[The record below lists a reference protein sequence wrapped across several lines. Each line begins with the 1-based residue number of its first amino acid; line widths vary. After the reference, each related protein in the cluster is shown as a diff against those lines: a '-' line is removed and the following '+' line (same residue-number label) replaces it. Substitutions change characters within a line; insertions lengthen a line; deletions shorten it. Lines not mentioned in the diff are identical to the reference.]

1 MNGDLMSMVVSA
13 AENLQTAF
21 WLMLWSIAG
30 LIGFIYGGKTILEW
44 VKDTQRPG
52 PPQISNGAKIS
63 VFFIGVFLANL
74 PFLINTT
81 SESLGLTARGYSPIS
96 YASTERYGLLAQG
109 IDAVLTL
116 ATMFGGWFALKGL
129 LLLRSASEQSGRGQ
143 YAGDSVSKGLGH
155 IVAGAC
161 LVQIPSVLDAA
172 AETVNL
178 AW

>member
-21 WLMLWSIAG
+21 WLMLWSLSGLVG
-30 LIGFIYGGKTILEW
+30 LIFGAKTIYAW
-44 VKDTQRPG
+44 FKDTQQPG
-52 PPQISNGAKIS
+52 PPMVGNGAKFSI
-63 VFFIGVFLANL
+63 FLIGVFLANL
-74 PFLINTT
+74 PYLINTT
-81 SESLGLTARGYSPIS
+81 TETLGLSARGFSPIA

-116 ATMFGGWFALKGL
+116 ATMFGGWFAFKGL
-129 LLLRSASEQSGRGQ
+129 LLMRSASEQSGRGQ
-143 YAGDSVSKGLGH
+143 YAGDSVSRGLGH
-155 IVAGAC
+155 LFAGAL
-161 LVQIPSVLDAA
+161 LVQITGVLDAA

>member
-13 AENLQTAF
+13 ANNLQTAF
-21 WLMLWSIAG
+21 WIMLWSIAG
-30 LIGFIYGGKTILEW
+30 LTGLYFGAKTIYAW
-44 VKDTQRPG
+44 FKDTQQPG
-52 PPQISNGAKIS
+52 PPQVSNGAKIS

-74 PFLINTT
+74 PFFIDTT
-81 SESLGLTARGYSPIS
+81 SESIGLTARGYSPIS

-143 YAGDSVSKGLGH
+143 HAGDSVSKGLGH
-155 IVAGAC
+155 IVAGAL
-161 LVQIPSVLDAA
+161 LVQIPGVLEAA